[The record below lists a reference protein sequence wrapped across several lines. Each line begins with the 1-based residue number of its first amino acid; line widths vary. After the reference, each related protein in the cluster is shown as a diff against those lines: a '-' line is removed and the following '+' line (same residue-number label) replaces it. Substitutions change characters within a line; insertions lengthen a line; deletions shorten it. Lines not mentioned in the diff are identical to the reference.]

1 MKRLVMVMAGICA
14 AASAA
19 IAADPAPQQAPAN
32 PYELAER
39 FAGSKLGTMLFSTS
53 VDPHWFK
60 SGDKFW
66 YSYKTGEGTRWYV
79 VNQATRSR
87 RELWDRDRMAAQ
99 LTETVRDPFIAA
111 QLPIRNLDVEPD
123 GHTFTFEVVSV
134 RMLPRRAPRG
144 STQWPPPR

>member
-1 MKRLVMVMAGICA
+1 MKKTVTVIAGLLLATAGALA
-14 AASAA
+14 AGDATS
-19 IAADPAPQQAPAN
+19 QSRSN

-39 FAGSKLGTMLFSTS
+39 FSGSKLDNMLFSTT

-79 VNQATRSR
+79 VDPATRSK
-87 RELWDRDRMAAQ
+87 RELWNHDRMAAQ
-99 LTETVRDPFIAA
+99 LTEIVRDPFIAA

-123 GHTFTFEVVSV
+123 GHSCAF
-134 RMLPRRAPRG
+134 
-144 STQWPPPR
+144 

>member
-19 IAADPAPQQAPAN
+19 IAADPAPQQAQTN

-66 YSYKTGEGTRWYV
+66 YSYKTGDGTRWYV
-79 VNQATRSR
+79 VDPATRSR
-87 RELWDRDRMAAQ
+87 RELWDHDRIAAQ

-123 GHTFTFEVVSV
+123 GHTFTFEVVSSQD
-134 RMLPRRAPRG
+134 APKKSTEG
-144 STQWPPPR
+144 STQWQPLR